1 MKIPTSQEEKEEDH
15 LQGMN
20 DSLEVGIDEV
30 GRGCIFGPVFSSV
43 VVLTLENNHLL
54 KKLGVNDSKKLS
66 AKKRKSL
73 FPKILELSKDWSIG
87 QSSVREID
95 TYGIRY
101 ATELSMIRALYKLQ
115 LTPSKIYIDGNLPLN
130 LWQGNQENI
139 IKGDSKLTSIAAASI
154 VAKVKR
160 DLLMIRLEKKYKGY
174 IIQKNKG
181 YGTSDHFLSINH
193 LGITNMHR
201 KSFIKKLDLLN

>member
-1 MKIPTSQEEKEEDH
+1 
-15 LQGMN
+15 MN

-30 GRGCIFGPVFSSV
+30 GRGCVFGPVFSSV
-43 VVLTLENNHLL
+43 VVLSLENNHLL

-66 AKKRKSL
+66 SKKRNSL
-73 FPKILELSKDWSIG
+73 LPKILELSQDWGIG

-95 TYGIRY
+95 KYGIRH
-101 ATELSMIRALYKLQ
+101 ATELSMIRAIYKLK
-115 LTPSKIYIDGNLPLN
+115 LTPPKIYIDGNLPLR
-130 LWQGNQENI
+130 LWQGKQENL

-154 VAKVKR
+154 LAKVKR
-160 DLLMIRLEKKYKGY
+160 DSLMIRLEEKYKGY

-201 KSFIKKLDLLN
+201 KSFIKKLDLFN

>member
-1 MKIPTSQEEKEEDH
+1 
-15 LQGMN
+15 MN
-20 DSLEVGIDEV
+20 DSIEIGIDEV

-66 AKKRKSL
+66 AKQRNIL
-73 FPKILELSKDWSIG
+73 LPKILELSNDWGIG

-95 TYGIRY
+95 KYGIRH
-101 ATELSMIRALYKLQ
+101 ATELSIIRAIYKLK
-115 LTPSKIYIDGNLPLN
+115 LTPAKIYIDGSLPLR
-130 LWQGNQENI
+130 LWKGKQENI

-154 VAKVKR
+154 LAKVKR
-160 DLLMIRLEKKYKGY
+160 DSLMIRLEEKYKGY
-174 IIQKNKG
+174 IIYKNKG
-181 YGTSDHFLSINH
+181 YGTRDHFLSLKH

-201 KSFIKKLDLLN
+201 KTFIKKLDLI